1 MLKELILKNRSYRR
15 FYQDYQISKE
25 TLKELVELARLC
37 PSAANLQI
45 LRFMLINSKEESEK
59 VFSCL
64 GWAGYLKD
72 WDGPEEGEK
81 PSAYIVIL
89 SNKPDWAYIKSDV
102 GIVSQSILLG
112 AVEMGLGGCMF
123 GSVQKDKLRKFFSIT
138 EEYEIQLV
146 IALGKP
152 KEKIVIDEVKDNDIK
167 YWRDENDVHHV
178 PKRNL
183 EDLIVKCNP

>member
-15 FYQDYQISKE
+15 FYQDFQISKE

-45 LRFMLINSKEESEK
+45 LRFILINSKEESEK

-123 GSVQKDKLRKFFSIT
+123 GSVQKDKLRKIFSIPK
-138 EEYEIQLV
+138 EFEIQLV

>member
-15 FYQDYQISKE
+15 FYQDFQISKGA
-25 TLKELVELARLC
+25 LKELVDLARLC

-72 WDGPEEGEK
+72 WDGPKQGEK
-81 PSAYIVIL
+81 PSAFIVIL
-89 SNKPDWAYIKSDV
+89 SNRPDWAYIKSDV

-123 GSVQKDKLRKFFSIT
+123 GSVQKDKLRKSFSIP

-152 KEKIVIDEVKDNDIK
+152 KEKIVIEEVKGDDIK

-178 PKRNL
+178 PKRKL
-183 EDLIVKCNP
+183 EDLIL

>member
-1 MLKELILKNRSYRR
+1 MLKELVLKNRSYRK
-15 FYQDYQISKE
+15 FYQDFQISKE

-72 WDGPEEGEK
+72 WDGPEEGER
-81 PSAYIVIL
+81 PAAYIVIL

-123 GSVQKDKLRKFFSIT
+123 GSVQKDKLRKSFSIP

-152 KEKIVIDEVKDNDIK
+152 KEKIVIEEVKNDDIK

-183 EDLIVKCNP
+183 EDLIL